1 MGVVKKI
8 SEGGRVAVPSAFRK
22 ALGLKLGDPVIV
34 VLDDEEVRLL
44 TPRRAI
50 RRAQE
55 IVREYVPKG
64 RSLVGE
70 LIEERKGEALSGR
83 C

>member
-1 MGVVKKI
+1 MEVVTKI
-8 SEGGRVAVPSAFRK
+8 SEGGRVVVPVAFRK
-22 ALGLKLGDPVIV
+22 ALGLKPGDPVIV

-55 IVREYVPKG
+55 IVRRYVPEG
-64 RSLVGE
+64 QSLVDE
-70 LIEERKGEALSGR
+70 LIEERREEALRG
-83 C
+83 

>member
-1 MGVVKKI
+1 METMTRV
-8 SEGGRVAVPSAFRK
+8 SEGGRIVVPSAFRK
-22 ALGLKLGDPVIV
+22 ALGLKTGDPVIV

-55 IVREYVPKG
+55 IVRRHVPEG
-64 RSLVGE
+64 ESLVDE
-70 LIEERKGEALSGR
+70 LIEERREEVRRG
-83 C
+83 

>member
-1 MGVVKKI
+1 M
-8 SEGGRVAVPSAFRK
+8 VPSAFRK
-22 ALGLKLGDPVIV
+22 ALGLKPGDPVIV

-55 IVREYVPKG
+55 IVRKYVPEG
-64 RSLVGE
+64 QSLVDE
-70 LIEERKGEALSGR
+70 LIEERREEALRG
-83 C
+83 